1 MVPPDDREQWQK
13 RSVLTFALVSFALGP
28 SKVVTFPYLIYDN
41 GGGTTDEGKFYCV
54 LFVVFVAVY
63 IFLVATVG
71 LSMLYLETFLGQFS
85 GLSIPQAF
93 GGFPMAK
100 GLGWTMVYTAVLMSM
115 FETPLMAYCLIYMA
129 ECFALQLPWQSCPG
143 VGRGVA
149 AAVSGTDNTS
159 SVPASSSGNLS
170 SSDGC
175 YEIRHGMQPCVR
187 VNSTLAR
194 RYWSSNY
201 TGKGAVVVQAPSGKV
216 VTAPIAE
223 YEALRNNCING
234 TLSSQEYHFRKD
246 VLHLSPSID
255 EFGAIQVTPALVVA
269 CCWFLVFLSVS
280 IGTVYTTF
288 ALLGALCAAAL
299 VLDGSSIGLQEC
311 FKPDVW
317 KVVDIKTWHSAS
329 RHLFYSLGLSVGTTT
344 CLASYSDFQ
353 DNILRLV
360 GALFVF
366 SLYGNLA
373 HSFNID
379 IDDIRIDY
387 TFVGFPEITSPRY
400 LQRLW
405 CFAFYLMIFVLSFG
419 SLACLVGGFLGSL
432 KDNYAVLR
440 RWPVQ
445 TALLACAGGFVL
457 TVPMTFQGGL
467 YVIELLDDITYGDL
481 MPWMGIAE
489 LLAIAYGYGCD
500 RLRNDIFFM
509 FEMPPP
515 RFLTFCW
522 RYLCPLV
529 LAVIALNTF
538 TMSDSREYRYQR
550 MFSAWTGVGQLAIL
564 ACVMV
569 IVGSFVIS
577 TLAHNKYDLYAALEP
592 ETTYG
597 PRGRAEFMRYHMYL
611 ADRNALPCSKSPESR
626 RDVLDVGASPAP
638 SSRLRASQGGANAA
652 AESNTLVWDKPKIV
666 VVSSTGIVEA
676 SGCSVLGAGAV
687 VVDSVAASGA
697 ASPPKKS
704 KNKGRTRK

>member
-41 GGGTTDEGKFYCV
+41 GG
-54 LFVVFVAVY
+54 VY

-129 ECFALQLPWQSCPG
+129 ECFA
-143 VGRGVA
+143 A
-149 AAVSGTDNTS
+149 AAVAV
-159 SVPASSSGNLS
+159 VPRRRQRSRRSCFR
-170 SSDGC
+170 DGQHLFRARFVLRQPQLQRRLLRDQA
-175 YEIRHGMQPCVR
+175 RHGQWRQQQPCVR

-255 EFGAIQVTPALVVA
+255 EFGAIQVTPALV
-269 CCWFLVFLSVS
+269 S

-299 VLDGSSIGLQEC
+299 ALEGSSVGLQEC
-311 FKPDVW
+311 FKPDFW
-317 KVVDIKTWHSAS
+317 KLVDIKAWHSAS

-373 HSFNID
+373 HSFNIE
-379 IDDIRIDY
+379 IDDIVTNGIDY

-457 TVPMTFQGGL
+457 TVPMTFQ
-467 YVIELLDDITYGDL
+467 
-481 MPWMGIAE
+481 
-489 LLAIAYGYGCD
+489 
-500 RLRNDIFFM
+500 
-509 FEMPPP
+509 
-515 RFLTFCW
+515 
-522 RYLCPLV
+522 
-529 LAVIALNTF
+529 
-538 TMSDSREYRYQR
+538 
-550 MFSAWTGVGQLAIL
+550 
-564 ACVMV
+564 
-569 IVGSFVIS
+569 
-577 TLAHNKYDLYAALEP
+577 
-592 ETTYG
+592 
-597 PRGRAEFMRYHMYL
+597 
-611 ADRNALPCSKSPESR
+611 
-626 RDVLDVGASPAP
+626 
-638 SSRLRASQGGANAA
+638 
-652 AESNTLVWDKPKIV
+652 
-666 VVSSTGIVEA
+666 
-676 SGCSVLGAGAV
+676 
-687 VVDSVAASGA
+687 
-697 ASPPKKS
+697 
-704 KNKGRTRK
+704 